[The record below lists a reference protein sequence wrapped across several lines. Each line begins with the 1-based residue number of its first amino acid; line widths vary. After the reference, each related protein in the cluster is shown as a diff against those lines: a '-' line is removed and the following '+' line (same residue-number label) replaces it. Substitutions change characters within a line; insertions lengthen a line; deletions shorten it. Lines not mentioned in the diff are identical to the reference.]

1 MHSHN
6 LSHANNMIESD
17 SDTSDD
23 APQEYVSASANIPAQ
38 FELATAHM
46 KATPE
51 PQPTQQSDAEALHDD
66 DPLTTTQDHP
76 TGPSATAS
84 DTIDSTPQPM
94 APATLSA
101 SAVLP
106 SLPSDTAALLETFS
120 QQLQQSNVKCQLKF
134 RPIGGATPSLK
145 QYVYKIAETQQF
157 GVVVKFLRK
166 QLKIKNSQSSQIFCY
181 ISSFAPGLDE
191 TVGSLYNRYAIRG
204 ELTISYCLNQAFG

>member
-1 MHSHN
+1 
-6 LSHANNMIESD
+6 MIESD
-17 SDTSDD
+17 SDTSDE
-23 APQEYVSASANIPAQ
+23 APQEYVSASANIPAP
-38 FELATAHM
+38 FELATAQM
-46 KATPE
+46 EATPE
-51 PQPTQQSDAEALHDD
+51 PHLTQQYEPEALHKD
-66 DPLTTTQDHP
+66 DPLAVPNDSPAAP
-76 TGPSATAS
+76 TATDS
-84 DTIDSTPQPM
+84 DTIDSTPPPV

-106 SLPSDTAALLETFS
+106 SLPSDTAAILETFS

-134 RPIGGATPSLK
+134 RPIGGATPTLK
-145 QYVYKIAETQQF
+145 QSVYKIAETQQF

-166 QLKIKNSQSSQIFCY
+166 QLRIKNSQSSQIFCY

>member
-1 MHSHN
+1 
-6 LSHANNMIESD
+6 MIESD
-17 SDTSDD
+17 SDSSDD

-38 FELATAHM
+38 FELATAQM
-46 KATPE
+46 EATPE
-51 PQPTQQSDAEALHDD
+51 PHPTQHLDTEPLHEE
-66 DPLTTTQDHP
+66 DPLALAQETAAAPTT
-76 TGPSATAS
+76 TAS
-84 DTIDSTPQPM
+84 DTIDATPPPM

-106 SLPSDTAALLETFS
+106 SLPSDTAAILETFS

-134 RPIGGATPSLK
+134 RPIGGATPALK
-145 QYVYKIAETQQF
+145 QSVYKIAETQQF

>member
-1 MHSHN
+1 
-6 LSHANNMIESD
+6 MIESD

-38 FELATAHM
+38 FELATAQM
-46 KATPE
+46 EATPE
-51 PQPTQQSDAEALHDD
+51 PLPIQHQDTASLHEDEPLVDAEDA
-66 DPLTTTQDHP
+66 PTATT
-76 TGPSATAS
+76 AVAS
-84 DTIDSTPQPM
+84 DTIDATPPPV

-106 SLPSDTAALLETFS
+106 SLPSDTAAILETFS

-134 RPIGGATPSLK
+134 RPIGGATPALK
-145 QYVYKIAETQQF
+145 QSVYKIAETQQF

>member
-1 MHSHN
+1 
-6 LSHANNMIESD
+6 MIESD
-17 SDTSDD
+17 SDSSED

-38 FELATAHM
+38 FEYSTALVDP
-46 KATPE
+46 TPAPFQTE
-51 PQPTQQSDAEALHDD
+51 ELHTVTNEE
-66 DPLTTTQDHP
+66 DPLAGKEDTSTP
-76 TGPSATAS
+76 TANAS
-84 DTIDSTPQPM
+84 DTIDSTPPPM

-106 SLPSDTAALLETFS
+106 SLPSDTAAILETFS

-134 RPIGGATPSLK
+134 RPIGGATPALK
-145 QYVYKIAETQQF
+145 QSVYKIAETQQF